1 MQVLIVPD
9 HFKGSL
15 TAGEAAS
22 AMQAG
27 FAAVFPD
34 WQYQRLPLADGGEGT
49 LDLLLQ
55 VLPGTRVA
63 TVVHDPLGR
72 EIQAYIGI
80 VDGGHTAIIEMAR
93 ASGLLLLDA
102 KERDPLRTAST
113 GTGEMIRAA
122 LDHGCQKIVMGI
134 GGSASNDGGMGL
146 LAALGIRFYDS
157 DGQVLSPCGAALAQ
171 VRSIDAGRLDERLQN
186 CGVEIICDVD
196 NPLLGD
202 SGATRMFGPQKG
214 ADQIAI
220 EVLESGMKNFAH
232 CIEHSIGRDIR
243 HIPGSGAAGG
253 VGAACLAFLG
263 ARLRPGIDSIADL
276 INLDEKIRAADL
288 ILTGEGRIDAQT
300 THGKTIAGIAKRC
313 QRLGKP
319 LIVLAGSRSGDTDA
333 LREIGIDVVLTS
345 LPSLGEETE
354 LFREGADHLRE
365 TARNTAAL
373 LCLGGRLSLTSAQR
387 FG

>member
-15 TAGEAAS
+15 TAGEAAA

-27 FAAVFPD
+27 FCAIFPD

-55 VLPGTRVA
+55 VLSASRVA

-72 EIQAYIGI
+72 EIQADIGI
-80 VDGGHTAIIEMAR
+80 VDGGHTAVIEMAQ

-102 KERDPLRTAST
+102 REKDPLRTAST

-122 LDHGCQKIVMGI
+122 LDRGCRKIVMGI

-146 LAALGIRFYDS
+146 LSALGIRFF
-157 DGQVLSPCGAALAQ
+157 DGRGQLLSPSGAALAQ
-171 VRSIDAGRLDERLQN
+171 VRSIDAGHLDDRLQN
-186 CGVEIICDVD
+186 CGVEIIYDVD

-214 ADQIAI
+214 ADRVAI
-220 EVLESGMKNFAH
+220 ETLENGMKNYAD
-232 CIEHSIGRDIR
+232 CIERSIGRDIR
-243 HIPGSGAAGG
+243 QIPGSGAAGG

-276 INLDEKIRAADL
+276 IDLDEKIRAADL
-288 ILTGEGRIDAQT
+288 VLTGEGRIDAQT
-300 THGKTIAGIAKRC
+300 SHGKTIAGIAKRC

-319 LIVLAGSRSGDTDA
+319 LIVLAGSRSGETDVF
-333 LREIGIDVVLTS
+333 RELGVDVILTS
-345 LPSLGEETE
+345 TPRLGEEAE
-354 LFREGADHLRE
+354 ILAGGAEQLRE
-365 TARNTAAL
+365 TARNAAVL
-373 LCLGGRLSLTSAQR
+373 LRLGGRLPLASAQG